1 MESRIL
7 WETEFNHLSWDKL
20 LVQKKINGIHK
31 VYQIIEFRKMF
42 AGNLSVFFRLKIPY
56 LSSLSRK
63 IWSFRSLGE
72 TSKHG
77 ILRDC
82 TYDRLIKIPFLGRS
96 FLIGNLRKRKVE
108 KLISA
113 LAHRAKSKR
122 LS

>member
-42 AGNLSVFFRLKIPY
+42 AGNLSVFFRLKKPY

-82 TYDRLIKIPFLGRS
+82 TYDCLYTLLWPAQVTVYIQFNVYKVTHTYFETRLKS
-96 FLIGNLRKRKVE
+96 F
-108 KLISA
+108 
-113 LAHRAKSKR
+113 
-122 LS
+122 